1 MCGIFPQLTSRKGV
15 KKAFKKGRIYLNGFV
30 VEGSRYARVGD
41 MISLIRLLPER
52 VYQRNLQIVFED
64 DYLAVVIKPA
74 GLSVSGNTF
83 QTIARALP
91 YNLLPGGSID
101 ALDNPIPVHR
111 LDAQTSGLLVLAKSS
126 VAATI
131 LGRLFESR
139 QIYKTY
145 MALVVGTP
153 PDRGEFHADVEE
165 RNASTTYEKV
175 SSVRSLQNGTLSL
188 LRLTPRTGRTHQLRI
203 HLALA
208 GHPILGDSL
217 FGKKGSVL
225 TGKGLFLYAVGLMF
239 AHPVFPEREI
249 KLEIPLPRKFTSRME
264 KEERRWRKYRE

>member
-1 MCGIFPQLTSRKGV
+1 M
-15 KKAFKKGRIYLNGFV
+15 

-41 MISLIRLLPER
+41 MLSLIGLPHER

-74 GLSVSGNTF
+74 GLPVSGNTF
-83 QTIARALP
+83 QTVARALP
-91 YNLLPGGSID
+91 YNLLPGFTID
-101 ALDNPIPVHR
+101 ALDNPMPVHR

-131 LGRLFESR
+131 LGHLFESR

-153 PDRGEFHADVEE
+153 PDRGELHADIQGL
-165 RNASTTYEKV
+165 NASTTYEKV
-175 SSVRSLQNGTLSL
+175 ASVRSLQNGTLSL
-188 LRLTPRTGRTHQLRI
+188 VRLTPQTGRTHQLRI

-208 GHPILGDSL
+208 GHPILGDGL
-217 FGKKGSVL
+217 YGKKGNVL
-225 TGKGLFLYAVGLMF
+225 TGKGLFLCAVGLKF
-239 AHPVFPEREI
+239 SHPVFPEREI
-249 KLEIPLPRKFTSRME
+249 KLEIPLPRKFTSRIE
-264 KEERRWRKYRE
+264 KEERRWRKYLE